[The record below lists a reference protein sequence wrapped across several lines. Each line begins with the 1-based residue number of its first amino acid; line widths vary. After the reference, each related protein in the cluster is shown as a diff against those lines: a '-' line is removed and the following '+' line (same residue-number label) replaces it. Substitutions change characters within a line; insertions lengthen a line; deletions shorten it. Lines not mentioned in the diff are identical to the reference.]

1 MPWDNGVNKMAHIHA
16 VVTTLGVRNMPL
28 TTRVLTIVQCIKVFF
43 SPSSKQFFSIAEI
56 NSSPT
61 TISSFLHGCP

>member
-1 MPWDNGVNKMAHIHA
+1 MPWMGSVNKNA
-16 VVTTLGVRNMPL
+16 VIYSVHTTLGVRNMPL